1 VLQRIEGLLDG
12 KWVAMAAT
20 GVSLLLLLALIATW
34 VRYARLRR
42 ILEAGGLYEEPQA
55 DAGPG
60 RPAHS
65 EARRPGSGAL
75 IERLLPRGVPAFLLL
90 VTALAAASW
99 TLGYVLAPNTQRFLA
114 SPEWQFQPL
123 YLAAHL
129 VTLRLF
135 IAVFTRNF
143 AGGAARLDMPPE
155 LVKAGFRVILGP
167 AGVLLAL
174 VVAVPFCIWDYGY
187 LYSAGYER
195 MGAELGAVD
204 LAMWGIWCVEWFLNA
219 VIWVVLTGFLIMNV
233 RAIGRYRFRD
243 PIEVALSEKHY
254 RPFLQMSSQ
263 GATIVLGFAA
273 LTAAYIWYTGGA
285 ETDYVGLLIVAVL
298 LVAGFVPPWWLI
310 NRNVDRSITEEVA
323 ALRRSLAGIASGS
336 EPAAGHGDA
345 RPPRNLETRL
355 EEALVLLRIQRL
367 EGMRRGLGWTE
378 ARAMGVRMLA
388 PAATVAWNLSAN
400 FSEAIV
406 KAGQAMRH
414 LLGAVVRL
422 FAG

>member
-20 GVSLLLLLALIATW
+20 AVSLALLLALIATW
-34 VRYARLRR
+34 VRYARLRE
-42 ILEAGGLYEEPQA
+42 ILEAGGLSEP
-55 DAGPG
+55 DA
-60 RPAHS
+60 S
-65 EARRPGSGAL
+65 RPGGPARSEGLQRGSGTL
-75 IERLLPRGVPAFLLL
+75 MERLLPRRLPAFLLL
-90 VTALAAASW
+90 VAALTAGSW
-99 TLGYVLAPNTQRFLA
+99 ALGYALAPNTQRFLA

-129 VTLRLF
+129 LTLRLF

-143 AGGAARLDMPPE
+143 AAGAARLDMPPE
-155 LVKAGFRVILGP
+155 RGKAGFSVILGP
-167 AGVLLAL
+167 AGALLAL

-187 LYSAGYER
+187 LHSPGYER
-195 MGAELGAVD
+195 MGDELGAVD

-233 RAIGRYRFRD
+233 RAIGTYRFRD

-273 LTAAYIWYTGGA
+273 LTVAYIWYTGGA
-285 ETDYVGLLIVAVL
+285 ETAYIGLLIVAVL

-323 ALRRSLAGIASGS
+323 ALRRSLVGIA
-336 EPAAGHGDA
+336 PAAGQGDP

-378 ARAMGVRMLA
+378 ARAMGVRLLA

-400 FSEAIV
+400 VSEAIV
-406 KAGQAMRH
+406 RAGQAMRH
-414 LLGAVVRL
+414 LLGAVARL
-422 FAG
+422 FGG